1 MHTQESIV
9 TINRHTPDS
18 SLLGKK
24 AQLFIELHRLKLPT
38 PSMFLLTSTAFDLF
52 ISHNNLRNKLDVL
65 LKNADYYDPHALAKI
80 SQRISTLIQ
89 TQEFDKELHQQ
100 LAKHF
105 SLRITSHHFQ
115 LIPSLLPHQQLYTP
129 YQQNSGKGDV
139 VFLDL
144 LRQVWA
150 SQFTPKAISE
160 YHFHHHLPIHHI
172 LVVHQPQIEVS
183 GDITTIHPHTG
194 NKSEWFIR
202 ASWGISTPDTP
213 ADVYVIDRNQ
223 FTLISQQL
231 IRQTHKLDLNHRG
244 QLTSAKVD
252 QKHQAQPKLKPDDII
267 TLGKIGSILSSHH
280 FTPLAI
286 QFSKPKGQGVIV
298 TDYTQ
303 LDFTPVS
310 KPKSVTAS
318 APQPHSLSLITKGL
332 AASPGIITAPVRI
345 IHSDAKTSQ
354 IQPGEIVITTY
365 ASAKILP
372 LFRKAA
378 GVVTELGGPTSHA
391 AIIAREV
398 GCPAVTSALKI
409 TAKVKTGDVITLNG
423 TTGEIFAGSPRTP
436 AQTVSPTQPV
446 VSSTN
451 LRTATKVMVSLSFAN
466 SLKQVTSPIDG
477 IGVVR
482 GDIIFAQFGAHPK
495 HIQSQK
501 LHHKFTSYLTETLDQ
516 IASHYPE
523 HPVIYCPANLYSS
536 VYRELTGG
544 KILEPE
550 EPNPM
555 LGYHGSLRLLTDPY
569 IFDLE
574 LSVIKSLRESHH
586 YSKLFLTLPFL
597 RTPQELRVLKR
608 YIATAGLRRGSGF
621 QLYINAETPGSILS
635 ISQYSQIGIDGI
647 VINTNQL
654 GALTQGFD
662 PNNPEVNQF
671 YEPSSDALLKLI
683 RFAADSCKDH
693 NLSCFITGQ
702 ALSHQQDIFHHLVKW
717 GVTGVIVDP
726 NQIEHARHLLYQA
739 ESKLLK

>member
-1 MHTQESIV
+1 MQTKDFII

-24 AQLFIELHRLKLPT
+24 AQLFIEHHRLKLPT
-38 PSMFLLTSTAFDLF
+38 PSMFLITPLAFDLF
-52 ISHNNLRNKLDVL
+52 ISHNNLRNKLEIL

-80 SQRISTLIQ
+80 SQRISSLIQ

-105 SLRITSHHFQ
+105 SLRITSHQFQ
-115 LIPSLLPHQQLYTP
+115 LIPSLLSHQQFYTP
-129 YQQNSGKGDV
+129 YRQSAGKGDV
-139 VFLDL
+139 VFLDT
-144 LRQVWA
+144 LRQIWA

-160 YHFHHHLPIHHI
+160 YHYHHHLPIHHV
-172 LVVHQPQIEVS
+172 LVVHQPQTEVS

-194 NKSEWFIR
+194 NKSEFFIR
-202 ASWGISTPDTP
+202 ASWGISTPDAP
-213 ADVYVIDRNQ
+213 ADIYVVDRNKY
-223 FTLISQQL
+223 TLITQQL
-231 IRQTHKLDLNHRG
+231 IRQTQKFDLNHRG
-244 QLTSAKVD
+244 QLASVKVD
-252 QKHQAQPKLKPDDII
+252 QKHQAQPKLKSEDII
-267 TLGKIGSILSSHH
+267 SLGKIGSILSSHH
-280 FTPLAI
+280 FTPLTI
-286 QFSKPKGQGVIV
+286 QFSKPKGQGVII
-298 TDYTQ
+298 TDCKQ

-310 KPKSVTAS
+310 KPKSVTTS
-318 APQPHSLSLITKGL
+318 PSQPHSLSLITKGL
-332 AASPGIITAPVRI
+332 AASPGIVTAPARVIRTDTQI
-345 IHSDAKTSQ
+345 NN
-354 IQPGEIVITTY
+354 IQPGEIVVVTY

-423 TTGEIFAGSPRTP
+423 TTGEIFAGSPS
-436 AQTVSPTQPV
+436 VSVQSINSIQPI
-446 VSSTN
+446 VSKTS

-466 SLKQVTSPIDG
+466 SLKQVNSTIDG
-477 IGVVR
+477 IGLVR
-482 GDIIFAQFGAHPK
+482 GDVIFAQFGAHPK
-495 HIQSQK
+495 HIKTQK
-501 LHHKFTSYLTETLDQ
+501 LQSKFTTYLSETLDQ

-523 HPVIYCPANLYSS
+523 QPVIYCPANLYSS

-574 LSVIKSLRESHH
+574 LSVIKSLRESRH

-597 RTPQELRVLKR
+597 RTTQELRVLKR
-608 YIATAGLRRGSGF
+608 YIATAGLRRTSGF
-621 QLYINAETPGSILS
+621 QLYMNAETPGSILS
-635 ISQYSQIGIDGI
+635 LSQYSQIGIDGI
-647 VINTNQL
+647 IINTNQL

-683 RFAADSCKDH
+683 RFAADSCKDYK
-693 NLSCFITGQ
+693 LSCFVTGQ

-726 NQIEHARHLLYQA
+726 NQSDLARNSLYQA
-739 ESKLLK
+739 ESKLFK